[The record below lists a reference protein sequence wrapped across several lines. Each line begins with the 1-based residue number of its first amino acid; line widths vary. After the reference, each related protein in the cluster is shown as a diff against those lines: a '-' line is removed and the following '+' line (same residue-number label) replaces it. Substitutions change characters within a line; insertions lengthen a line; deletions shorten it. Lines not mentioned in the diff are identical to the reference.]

1 MALTHCTSK
10 TTKARS
16 TCAGFEIILA
26 HSKLV
31 SKRVYSC
38 DRLIVDSK
46 KIGTILSQELCLG
59 LPVVG
64 RLQTPSCSGGDTGCD
79 DASFKRRSAE
89 LWVVLE
95 RSLSRLTSHHT
106 PSKSSVRSRAIQNP
120 CAGQDRRSL
129 TSVSLNSSASDRATS
144 SRSVFPF
151 ISGVSKQITGL
162 GKKCLPSRVLR
173 RLTLEAALPY
183 PICLIMQT
191 CSSTRPLDMDNSYFD
206 WFGGYGVRC
215 QA

>member
-10 TTKARS
+10 TTKERS
-16 TCAGFEIILA
+16 TLAGFEIILA
-26 HSKLV
+26 HSRLV

-46 KIGTILSQELCLG
+46 KIGTILSQEICLG

-95 RSLSRLTSHHT
+95 RSLSRLTSHQN
-106 PSKSSVRSRAIQNP
+106 SRYSSRVS
-120 CAGQDRRSL
+120 CAEQDGRPL
-129 TSVSLNSSASDRATS
+129 TSVALGFVSERPCVPHGPS
-144 SRSVFPF
+144 FPL
-151 ISGVSKQITGL
+151 IPGCQRT
-162 GKKCLPSRVLR
+162 SRV
-173 RLTLEAALPY
+173 
-183 PICLIMQT
+183 
-191 CSSTRPLDMDNSYFD
+191 
-206 WFGGYGVRC
+206 
-215 QA
+215 